1 MMLGPACGD
10 RSPAAT
16 NRPPRPLLG
25 DRGELCGG
33 DRLGTVVTN
42 RPVAGLSENFRHVPT
57 R

>member
-10 RSPAAT
+10 RSPEAT
-16 NRPPRPLLG
+16 NRPARPLLG